1 MREQGVRILVT
12 GHKGY
17 IGAVLVPMLLE
28 QGHEVVGLDIDLF
41 PASLPYQQA
50 ADVAEIRRDLRDV
63 GPRDLAG
70 FAAVLHLAAL
80 SNDPLG
86 NLDTDLTYN
95 INLDASV
102 RLAALAKAAGVERF
116 VFSSSCSNYG
126 AAGGELMTEASD
138 LNPVTAYG
146 ISKVR
151 FEQAVQAMA
160 NENFSPVF
168 LRNATAYGVSPRLR
182 CDLVVNN
189 MVAWASSTG
198 RLLMK
203 SDGTPWRPLVHIED
217 ISRAFLAVIGAPRA
231 QIHNEVFNIGRTQE
245 NFQVLDI
252 AAMIVEAM
260 PDVAIEFAKGAGADA
275 RNYRVSFAKAER
287 QLPGFQP
294 QWTVRRGIDELIEA
308 YARIDLTIDD
318 IEGPRFSR
326 MARIRELLNDGS
338 IDGSLRWQR
347 VAA

>member
-1 MREQGVRILVT
+1 MREQCVRILVT

-17 IGAVLVPMLLE
+17 IGAVLVPMLLR

-41 PASLPYQQA
+41 PASLPSGSA
-50 ADVAEIRRDLRDV
+50 AEVAEIRRDLRDV
-63 GPRDLAG
+63 GPHDLEG

-95 INLDASV
+95 INLDSSV

-151 FEQAVQAMA
+151 FEHAVQAIA
-160 NENFSPVF
+160 NEHFSPVF

-189 MVAWASSTG
+189 MVAWASATG

-217 ISRAFLAVIGAPRA
+217 ISRAFLAVIEAPRA
-231 QIHNEVFNIGRTQE
+231 QIHNEVFNIGRTAE
-245 NFQVLDI
+245 NFQVRDI
-252 AAMIVEAM
+252 ANMILEAM
-260 PDVAIEFAKGAGADA
+260 PEVAIEFAKGASADA

-308 YARIDLTIDD
+308 YARIDLTVDD

-326 MARIRELLNDGS
+326 MARIRQLINDGS